1 MAKIDSSGC
10 IRRIAWRSLAA
21 SRTRSLVAVAAI
33 ALTALM
39 LTAMATIA
47 GTVMDAYQLSTFR
60 QSGGDMH
67 GTFKNVTPE
76 QIDVLSSDPL
86 VKRPAVRRLLGV
98 AAGDAF
104 RKVRCEVGYMDEA
117 CAQGQFLVCEQGSLP
132 REGTREVACD
142 TRVLSALGVEPKIGE
157 QVTLSV
163 NVGDDGQ
170 EQLLTDTF
178 TLCGY
183 WTYDPRA
190 QVSQI
195 LLPLSYVNAALEGQ
209 EKTRQGGLAGRWDLN
224 VYLQSS
230 AHIEADMLA
239 ILERNGYQAEDSGAD
254 DYVQIGV
261 NWAYLS
267 AQMSGN
273 ADMETVAIVAVLLL
287 VVVMTGYLIINN
299 LFCIAV
305 VGDIRSFGLLKT
317 IGVTPKQLR
326 RLVRAQAMIY
336 CLAGIPLGLAAGYL
350 VGALLAPFLCERL
363 SYDVPGMGAKVNP
376 SVFLVSA
383 LFAVVTVLV
392 SCGKPARI
400 AARVSPVEA
409 VRFTQERGG
418 GKKRKRGRAGAR
430 ILPMA
435 LANLGR
441 NRGRTVLVVLSLSL
455 AVVLLQVVT
464 LFISG
469 FDMNKYLQRY
479 VVSDFVMADAN
490 SLGTGSSI
498 FDESIAL
505 AREDIDAVME
515 QSGIVRSTVV
525 YGDPQRAH
533 AFLTEEQM
541 RAWYSIFNSEETV
554 DAKLALS
561 ERNEDG
567 LFVEGVDMLGM
578 EPAALALVSV
588 WEGDLAPLSDPEQNA
603 IAVVYEKEEALRPD
617 RAWNVGDEIT
627 IRYVEQAVY
636 VDPATGEE
644 VDPTLGTACVRV
656 SKVYRDVTYT
666 VAALIDVP
674 YPLGYTYSTGY
685 GFVLGAKTYIR
696 DSGTDYALKL
706 LVDVDEAHQK
716 GMQAF
721 MEQYAETVNPAV
733 DFQSRQGYAKEFDS
747 FRALFM
753 LFGGTLSF
761 VVALVGVLNFFN
773 ASVTSIMARRRE
785 FAVLSAVGMTGRQ
798 LTGMLIAEG
807 VMTALMSLMLSL
819 MLSLALCPLMGRAFG
834 VLFFYTYRMTFAPFA
849 FVTPSFLLMGALI
862 PTVVCRF
869 ERRKPVAR
877 RLRVL

>member
-117 CAQGQFLVCEQGSLP
+117 CSQGQFLVCEQGALP

-299 LFCIAV
+299 LFRIAV

-326 RLVRAQAMIY
+326 RLVRVQAMIY

-383 LFAVVTVLV
+383 LFAVVTVL
-392 SCGKPARI
+392 
-400 AARVSPVEA
+400 VSPVEA

-505 AREDIDAVME
+505 AREDIDAVLE
-515 QSGIVRSTVV
+515 QPGIVQSTVV

-541 RAWYSIFNSEETV
+541 
-554 DAKLALS
+554 
-561 ERNEDG
+561 
-567 LFVEGVDMLGM
+567 
-578 EPAALALVSV
+578 
-588 WEGDLAPLSDPEQNA
+588 
-603 IAVVYEKEEALRPD
+603 
-617 RAWNVGDEIT
+617 
-627 IRYVEQAVY
+627 
-636 VDPATGEE
+636 
-644 VDPTLGTACVRV
+644 
-656 SKVYRDVTYT
+656 
-666 VAALIDVP
+666 
-674 YPLGYTYSTGY
+674 
-685 GFVLGAKTYIR
+685 
-696 DSGTDYALKL
+696 
-706 LVDVDEAHQK
+706 
-716 GMQAF
+716 
-721 MEQYAETVNPAV
+721 
-733 DFQSRQGYAKEFDS
+733 
-747 FRALFM
+747 
-753 LFGGTLSF
+753 
-761 VVALVGVLNFFN
+761 
-773 ASVTSIMARRRE
+773 
-785 FAVLSAVGMTGRQ
+785 
-798 LTGMLIAEG
+798 
-807 VMTALMSLMLSL
+807 
-819 MLSLALCPLMGRAFG
+819 
-834 VLFFYTYRMTFAPFA
+834 
-849 FVTPSFLLMGALI
+849 
-862 PTVVCRF
+862 
-869 ERRKPVAR
+869 
-877 RLRVL
+877 